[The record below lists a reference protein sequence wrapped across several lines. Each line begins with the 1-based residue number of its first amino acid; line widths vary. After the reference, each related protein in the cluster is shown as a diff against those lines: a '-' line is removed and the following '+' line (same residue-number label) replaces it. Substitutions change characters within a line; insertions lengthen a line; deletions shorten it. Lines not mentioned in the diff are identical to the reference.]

1 VTDDPSSEQ
10 AWRELLELLTP
21 IHDAARASARRMAL
35 SCPDGDDLFQEAV
48 LKAVRKLP
56 QLRDRARFGAWF
68 YAVMLSVHRSRARR
82 TFWKRLIGLEA
93 VMVSGAEPASREQRP
108 DEESRQANRLS
119 NALAR
124 LPAVQ
129 REAIVL
135 HELDGYTM
143 EEIAAMQRVS
153 VSAVKTR
160 VARGRARLRAHYER
174 LGFGAGSAATGA
186 ADTGQEEVIHG

>member
-1 VTDDPSSEQ
+1 MTDDLYFEQ
-10 AWRELLELLTP
+10 AWRELIGLLTP
-21 IHDAARASARRMAL
+21 IHDAARASARRMAT

-56 QLRDRARFGAWF
+56 QLRDRERFGAWF

-82 TFWKRLIGLEA
+82 TFWKRLIGLETA
-93 VMVSGAEPASREQRP
+93 MASGFEPTSGDRP
-108 DEESRQANRLS
+108 LDEESRRAHRLS
-119 NALAR
+119 HALAR

-135 HELDGYTM
+135 HDLDGYTM
-143 EEIAAMQRVS
+143 EEIAGMQEVS

-160 VARGRARLRAHYER
+160 VSRGRARLKAHYER
-174 LGFGAGSAATGA
+174 MGFGAGSVSTRS
-186 ADTGQEEVIHG
+186 ADAGHEEWIHG